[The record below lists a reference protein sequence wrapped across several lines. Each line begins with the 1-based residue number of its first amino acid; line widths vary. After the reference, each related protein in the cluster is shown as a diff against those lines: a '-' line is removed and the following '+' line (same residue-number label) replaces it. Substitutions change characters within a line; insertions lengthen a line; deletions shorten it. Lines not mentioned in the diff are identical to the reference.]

1 MNLTMAPPANLGF
14 VGAGRMAQA
23 IAGGVMKAFS
33 DRPPTIFFSDPS
45 DCLLYTSD
53 AADES

>member
-33 DRPPTIFFSDPS
+33 DRPPTIFFSDPLRCS
-45 DCLLYTSD
+45 RSNFFNRG
-53 AADES
+53 A